1 MVFFMTQKAR
11 ITITIDPEILK
22 LVDNE
27 IDGILIRSRSE
38 AIEKFVSRYLEQKKI
53 AVILAGGNP
62 DSLRTK
68 KSGDFRPLLP
78 IGEKTLIEYVVEKIF
93 SAGFQQ
99 IIIIGQSG
107 LIKAIYSVLAPN
119 TQLLEKIEFIEEKG
133 SLGTAKTLEL
143 ARDKI
148 KNDFLIVPCDTF
160 FDFNL
165 LDLYNFHI
173 QQEALATFAIYSRTS
188 FDSKY
193 KGVVELDG
201 FHIISHEEKPK
212 EPKSHLIKTM
222 IGIMSPQIFE
232 YIPLGPVEWRIEI
245 ELLSKLIDQ
254 KKVLG
259 YPVAG
264 EWFNVHTL
272 EDLALLREY
281 LG

>member
-1 MVFFMTQKAR
+1 MTKKAR

-22 LVDNE
+22 LIDNE

-38 AIEKFVSRYLEQKKI
+38 AIEKFVRRYLEQKKI

-62 DSLRTK
+62 DSLRTL

-78 IGEKTLIEYVVEKIF
+78 ISDKTLIEYVVEKIF

-119 TQLLEKIEFIEEKG
+119 KQLLDKIEFIEEKRT
-133 SLGTAKTLEL
+133 LGTAKTLEL
-143 ARDKI
+143 ARDMI
-148 KNDFLIVPCDTF
+148 KNDFLIVPCDTY

-232 YIPLGPVEWRIEI
+232 YIPLGPIEWRIEI
-245 ELLSKLIDQ
+245 ELLSRLIDQ

-272 EDLALLREY
+272 EDLALLKEY
-281 LG
+281 LGQDIV

>member
-1 MVFFMTQKAR
+1 MTQKAR
-11 ITITIDPEILK
+11 ITITIDPEILN
-22 LVDNE
+22 LIDNE
-27 IDGILIRSRSE
+27 IDGSLIRSRSE
-38 AIEKFVSRYLEQKKI
+38 AIEKFVSKYLEQKKI
-53 AVILAGGNP
+53 AVILAGGSP
-62 DSLRTK
+62 DSLRTI

-78 IGEKTLIEYVVEKIF
+78 VGEKTLIEYVVEKIF

-99 IIIIGQSG
+99 ILIIGQAG

-119 TQLLEKIEFIEEKG
+119 KQLLERIEFIEEKS

-165 LDLYNFHI
+165 LDLYSFHL

-232 YIPLGPVEWRIEI
+232 YIPLGPIEWRIEI